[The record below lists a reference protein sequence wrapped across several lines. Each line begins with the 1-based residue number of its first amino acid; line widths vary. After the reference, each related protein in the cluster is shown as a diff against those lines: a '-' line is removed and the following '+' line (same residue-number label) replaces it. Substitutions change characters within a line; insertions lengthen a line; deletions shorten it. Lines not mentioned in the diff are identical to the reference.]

1 MPIDID
7 DNDDDGDGDDDG
19 DDDDDQAKNE
29 FANMKPDGVNFL
41 PLNPFQK
48 PFPNT
53 IIIFIVSIIGRQ

>member
-1 MPIDID
+1 MQIDND
-7 DNDDDGDGDDDG
+7 DNDDDSDDDDDG

-29 FANMKPDGVNFL
+29 FANMKQDGVNFL
-41 PLNPFQK
+41 PLSPFQK